1 MNRITGLIHK
11 LDADIINIL
20 HKRNTFIDYD
30 SVHNISETY
39 NKSYEAINAFKRGE
53 TVYVNN
59 VEILNYDSTGFL
71 GRDKI
76 IPYSIVTSVTTIS

>member
-1 MNRITGLIHK
+1 MNTLAG
-11 LDADIINIL
+11 IL
-20 HKRNTFIDYD
+20 HKMDIFVAYESMPSIVDI
-30 SVHNISETY
+30 HQ
-39 NKSYEAINAFKRGE
+39 KSYEAINAFKRGD

>member
-1 MNRITGLIHK
+1 MNTIAG
-11 LDADIINIL
+11 IL
-20 HKRNTFIDYD
+20 HKMDIFVAYESMPSIVDT
-30 SVHNISETY
+30 HQ
-39 NKSYEAINAFKRGE
+39 KSHEAINAFKRGD

>member
-1 MNRITGLIHK
+1 MNTAPGLIHK
-11 LDADIINIL
+11 LDADIINII

-30 SVHNISETY
+30 SMSSIVVFHQ
-39 NKSYEAINAFKRGE
+39 KSYEAIHAFKRGE

-59 VEILNYDSTGFL
+59 VEVLDYDSTGFL

>member
-1 MNRITGLIHK
+1 MNTLAG
-11 LDADIINIL
+11 IL
-20 HKRNTFIDYD
+20 HKMDIFVAYEGIPSIADI
-30 SVHNISETY
+30 HQ
-39 NKSYEAINAFKRGE
+39 KSYEAINAFKRGE

-59 VEILNYDSTGFL
+59 VEVLAYDSTGFL

>member
-1 MNRITGLIHK
+1 MNTLAG
-11 LDADIINIL
+11 IL
-20 HKRNTFIDYD
+20 HKMDIFVAYESMPSIADI
-30 SVHNISETY
+30 HQ
-39 NKSYEAINAFKRGE
+39 KSYEAINAFKRGE